1 VAALAALTIVLTGCG
16 STAAPAGSSAASSS
30 AASAP
35 AGSAGSPS
43 ASGAA
48 AWSRASEGTALSMI
62 AEATLNSQVLESL
75 LPDFTAKTGIDVQLE
90 QAPYDSVVQKL
101 TLDATT
107 KQGGYD
113 IVSLPY
119 EFLGAFA
126 EKGWISPI
134 DDRLADT
141 SSFGP
146 GFDPSAII
154 PALWTAS
161 SVWRDKT
168 YGMPSNSAVMMM
180 FYRKDLFE
188 NAAEQAAFRAK

>member
-1 VAALAALTIVLTGCG
+1 MTRTLRLRPWAATLGALAIVITGCG
-16 STAAPAGSSAASSS
+16 SAAAPTGSSATPSSGAS
-30 AASAP
+30 AASGSPGSP
-35 AGSAGSPS
+35 AGSA
-43 ASGAA
+43 AA
-48 AWSRASEGTALSMI
+48 EWSRASDGTSLSMI

-75 LPDFTAKTGIDVQLE
+75 LPDFKAKTGMDVQLE

-126 EKGWISPI
+126 EKGWIVPI
-134 DDRLADT
+134 DDRLAAT

-146 GFDPSAII
+146 GFDPSATI
-154 PALWTAS
+154 
-161 SVWRDKT
+161 
-168 YGMPSNSAVMMM
+168 
-180 FYRKDLFE
+180 
-188 NAAEQAAFRAK
+188 

>member
-1 VAALAALTIVLTGCG
+1 MTGTARLRPWVSALGALAIVVTGCG
-16 STAAPAGSSAASSS
+16 GTAAPGGSSAASAGSVA
-30 AASAP
+30 AAS
-35 AGSAGSPS
+35 GSAGAPGSAG
-43 ASGAA
+43 ASGTATE
-48 AWSRASEGTALSMI
+48 WSRANDGTSLSMI
-62 AEATLNSQVLESL
+62 AEATLNSQVLDSL

-126 EKGWISPI
+126 EKGWIAPI
-134 DDRLADT
+134 DDRLKDT

-146 GFDPSAII
+146 GFDPSAIVQ
-154 PALWTAS
+154 ALWKAS
-161 SVWRDKT
+161 SV
-168 YGMPSNSAVMMM
+168 
-180 FYRKDLFE
+180 
-188 NAAEQAAFRAK
+188 